1 MFEPADLYKDAIICL
16 ESNHWTDGES
26 SGPIRL
32 TTVGHLAYEKS
43 KDTWSVTYD
52 ESDATGMRGTKTRLS
67 LFPNGRVVLSRTGSV
82 EMELEFIKGD
92 QRVEAKSTPYGPVR
106 FSVLTHEVKGNIN
119 EKGGEI
125 ELGYS
130 LGFEN
135 RHTVSTRLQLEVTA
149 QDQNNKM
156 PRGGQPQ
163 QNGFSN

>member
-1 MFEPADLYKDAIICL
+1 MFEPSDLYKDAIIHL
-16 ESNHWTDGES
+16 ESDHWTDGER

-43 KDTWSVTYD
+43 KDIWSVSYD
-52 ESDATGMRGTKTRLS
+52 ESDATGMRGTRTRLS

-106 FSVLTHEVKGNIN
+106 FSVLTHEVKGRIN

-149 QDQNNKM
+149 QDKNNN
-156 PRGGQPQ
+156 RQGSQGLQEEDY
-163 QNGFSN
+163 SN

>member
-1 MFEPADLYKDAIICL
+1 VFTPSDLYRDAIIHL

-32 TTVGHLAYEKS
+32 TTVGHLAYEK
-43 KDTWSVTYD
+43 KNDTWSVSYD
-52 ESDATGMRGTKTRLS
+52 ESDATGMRGTRTRVS
-67 LFPNGRVVLSRTGSV
+67 LFPNGRVVLRRTGSV

-106 FSVLTHEVKGNIN
+106 FSVLTHEAKGSIN
-119 EKGGEI
+119 EEGGEI

-149 QDQNNKM
+149 QRQNHNT
-156 PRGGQPQ
+156 PNGTGPV
-163 QNGFSN
+163 QNGHSN

>member
-1 MFEPADLYKDAIICL
+1 MFKPADLYKDAIICL

-106 FSVLTHEVKGNIN
+106 FSVLTHEVKGKIN
-119 EKGGEI
+119 EKGGE
-125 ELGYS
+125 
-130 LGFEN
+130 
-135 RHTVSTRLQLEVTA
+135 
-149 QDQNNKM
+149 
-156 PRGGQPQ
+156 
-163 QNGFSN
+163 

>member
-1 MFEPADLYKDAIICL
+1 MFEPSDLYKDALIHL
-16 ESNHWTDGES
+16 ESDHWTDGER

-32 TTVGHLAYEKS
+32 TTFGHLAYEKS
-43 KDTWSVTYD
+43 QDIWSVSYE
-52 ESDATGMRGTKTRLS
+52 ESDATGMRGTRTRLS

-106 FSVLTHEVKGNIN
+106 FSVLTHEVKGRMN
-119 EKGGEI
+119 EKGGAI

-149 QDQNNKM
+149 HDQNNNM
-156 PRGGQPQ
+156 PQGGNPRQEGYT
-163 QNGFSN
+163 N